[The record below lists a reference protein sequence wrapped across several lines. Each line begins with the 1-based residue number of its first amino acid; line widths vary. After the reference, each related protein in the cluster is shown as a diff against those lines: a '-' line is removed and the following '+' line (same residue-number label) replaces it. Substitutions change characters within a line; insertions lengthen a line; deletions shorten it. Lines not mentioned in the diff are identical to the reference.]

1 MPVLNIRNDYS
12 VIVTTRC
19 NWNCPYC
26 AVRNSVDAK
35 ADCRPESIVARL
47 NGIPD
52 GSNVTI
58 FGGEPGL
65 LGANVL
71 DGYFSILERKGC
83 RIYVETNGTFFRYPE
98 LCTRAY
104 QILFHCS
111 EDLFDK
117 KPVERHDEYDVRY
130 LVVVTDDNLSR
141 LDGFLKRNPNLKFD
155 LIPSSF
161 FHDRT
166 GPILSERGKYEVISR
181 YASRMTNDSIRRM
194 LHDKDFEKVIC
205 V

>member
-1 MPVLNIRNDYS
+1 MPVLNVRDDYS

-26 AVRNSVDAK
+26 AVRNSVDSK
-35 ADCRPESIVARL
+35 ADCRTDIVSQRL

-52 GSNVTI
+52 RANVTV

-65 LGANVL
+65 LGIEVL
-71 DGYFSILERKGC
+71 DQYFSILERKMC
-83 RIYVETNGTFFRYPE
+83 RIYVETNGMFFRYPE
-98 LCTRAY
+98 LCRRAF

-111 EDLFDK
+111 EDLLEV

-130 LVVVTDDNLSR
+130 IVVVTDENLHR
-141 LDGFLKRNPNLKFD
+141 LGCFLEKNPGLRFD

-161 FHDRT
+161 FHERT
-166 GPILSERGKYEVISR
+166 GPVLSETGKHEVISR
-181 YASRMTNDSIRRM
+181 YASRMTDDSIRRM
-194 LHDKDFEKVIC
+194 IHDKDFERVIC